1 MRSDIFILL
10 INAVSRI
17 LTLTNILS
25 QSPASFSRHTRKFP
39 QDWLYPFDFSA
50 FIQSE
55 VSPRQSQ
62 NLQKNWSKGW
72 TLSTTFP
79 ISTSFYNFQ
88 FCCWNDC
95 RFR

>member
-1 MRSDIFILL
+1 MFAGETSYDKSSENQSDTVCRDNVFVYGGRMI
-10 INAVSRI
+10 
-17 LTLTNILS
+17 
-25 QSPASFSRHTRKFP
+25 P